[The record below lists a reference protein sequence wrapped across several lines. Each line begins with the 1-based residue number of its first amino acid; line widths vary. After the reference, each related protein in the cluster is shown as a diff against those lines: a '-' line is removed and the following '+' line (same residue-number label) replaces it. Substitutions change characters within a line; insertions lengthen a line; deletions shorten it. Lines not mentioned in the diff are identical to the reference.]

1 MAEKRVFVPF
11 SRIFTN
17 IFVFFP
23 LKIQVLKFWQYWK
36 LEKSDFTQNM
46 ERKLNLFTLSH
57 RKVLDLEI
65 YLKILE
71 IWTALPPEI
80 QQIKFLRH
88 LRIHTFIISD
98 TLTRFRKLKFPNFG
112 RKKSVRPFQQDFHQ
126 YFRFFPLKIQVL
138 KFWQYWKLEK
148 SDFTKNMERKLNLFT
163 LSHRKVLDLEI
174 YLKILEIWTH
184 YPLKFNK

>member
-1 MAEKRVFVPF
+1 
-11 SRIFTN
+11 
-17 IFVFFP
+17 
-23 LKIQVLKFWQYWK
+23 
-36 LEKSDFTQNM
+36 M

-71 IWTALPPEI
+71 IWTTLPPEI
-80 QQIKFLRH
+80 QQIKISDS

-98 TLTRFRKLKFPNFG
+98 PLTRFRKWKFPNCG
-112 RKKSVRPFQQDFHQ
+112 REKSVRPFQQKFRK

-148 SDFTKNMERKLNLFT
+148 SYFTQKMERKLNLFT

-174 YLKILEIWTH
+174 
-184 YPLKFNK
+184 